1 MNARTIKSLTRQIER
16 KKVALA
22 KLRDELREIESE
34 MSSLGD
40 DAQEAIDSLEYATD
54 ALSRL
59 V

>member
-1 MNARTIKSLTRQIER
+1 MNARTIKALTRQIER

-22 KLRDELREIESE
+22 KLRDELRDIESE
-34 MSSLGD
+34 AETLGMD
-40 DAQEAIDSLEYATD
+40 CQEAADALQDATD